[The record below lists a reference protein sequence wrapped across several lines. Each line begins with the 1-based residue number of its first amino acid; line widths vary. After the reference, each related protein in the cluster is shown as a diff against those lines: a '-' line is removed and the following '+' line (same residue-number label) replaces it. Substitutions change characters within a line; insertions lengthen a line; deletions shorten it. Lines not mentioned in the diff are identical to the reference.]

1 MKQPVI
7 ISFLQVHILPA
18 VIFDPPADV
27 GLVFGCRGINH
38 CAADFPLSKQ
48 SDFVAALRGC
58 QRRLG
63 NKYLSMSVDLRVV
76 KTRESVPAR
85 MIQKICQEQWIS

>member
-1 MKQPVI
+1 MAVKQPVI

-18 VIFDPPADV
+18 AIFDSPADV

-38 CAADFPLSKQ
+38 RAADFPLSKQ

-63 NKYLSMSVDLRVV
+63 NKYLAYQQTCGWSKHGKASQ
-76 KTRESVPAR
+76 PG
-85 MIQKICQEQWIS
+85 